1 MSDLCSQQDSSGL
14 KVIFMNITT
23 SNPAPM
29 TADVQKVMFTK
40 FHIPAWFWTEKNRV
54 SNGFYFADT
63 TPPPMPNKPPQHTSI
78 FRFLIKTTW
87 TGPTAKRPGLQM
99 GYNWQHLSFAAHWS
113 SPTQATLVCFDLP
126 LDTEHAIHMSL
137 ESQPLDAVYSHPYG
151 IHAFILDHVTTLYD
165 TAIWKLRDTV
175 RHNELHRPTVAQPSA
190 NYTSLHDMARHM
202 AHSTEVCGVALGV
215 MDSMLSDLQ
224 SLPTTIS
231 SSTPANTASSIL
243 ADMLRQRSLLYGFH
257 LRCQATEARLKNEIA
272 LVFHIAAQHESMLA
286 QQIAQAAKE
295 DSRAMK
301 TISVL
306 GLVFLP
312 GTFVSSLFS
321 MSFFNFNP
329 SDSLSSSQSADE
341 PTWCISDRFWIYW
354 VVTLP
359 ITAITIAWWFYWQ
372 RRLVQKSHAGE
383 GGNASE
389 IGAAEKV

>member
-1 MSDLCSQQDSSGL
+1 
-14 KVIFMNITT
+14 
-23 SNPAPM
+23 M

-312 GTFVSSLFS
+312 GTFVSVSKLTLLCGPTDGYRFADRTLLICDS
-321 MSFFNFNP
+321 P
-329 SDSLSSSQSADE
+329 SSRCPSSISILPTPSPAHSPQMNQPGASPTASGSTGLSPFPSQPSPSRGGFTGNED
-341 PTWCISDRFWIYW
+341 WCRRAMQGRAGMRQK
-354 VVTLP
+354 LE
-359 ITAITIAWWFYWQ
+359 Q
-372 RRLVQKSHAGE
+372 RRKSE
-383 GGNASE
+383 
-389 IGAAEKV
+389 